1 MPIEGEIKISVV
13 ARSGQVES
21 VSITS
26 TRPLHITKLFA
37 GKSIDSVADI
47 MNAIYHLCN
56 TAHRFA
62 FLRLLDESTVI
73 KLSQNE
79 IKAYELLLDLETIRE
94 HCFSI
99 ASKWNQD
106 AEATVNSNIINLLST
121 LKEINATLFLNTDPL
136 SLVDKELQAFD
147 SIEILTLKL
156 EQQLQNLLLGFKCNA
171 ESVFK
176 DINSFNNWLKVGKSQ
191 GATFLNYLLQH
202 QLNKIGNIEVFHLPD
217 LDPKNI
223 SDFLYNDAY
232 IQQPN
237 YQDITYETTPYS
249 RQSNHQLIKQLV
261 NINGNGV
268 FTRAASQLLEVFEL
282 LNKVKC
288 NYRNIETEIISYN
301 FQFPV
306 HETSALVQL
315 EAARGRLVH
324 QLSIK
329 DEKIKSYQIL
339 APTEWNF
346 HPEGVL
352 NHMIRSLNFTDKEDL
367 ISKVKLLVNAVD
379 PCVGYSVE
387 IDHA

>member
-1 MPIEGEIKISVV
+1 
-13 ARSGQVES
+13 
-21 VSITS
+21 
-26 TRPLHITKLFA
+26 LFA

-106 AEATVNSNIINLLST
+106 AEGTVNSNIINLLST

-176 DINSFNNWLKVGKSQ
+176 DMNSFNNWLKVGKSQ

-202 QLNKIGNIEVFHLPD
+202 QLNKIGNIEAFHLPD

-306 HETSALVQL
+306 LETSALVQL